1 MYKQVSTSLSSVFSP
16 VNSALFFASIGFKS
30 KTSPPSD
37 TSKDSDYDQRNCN
50 RTTTSD
56 KNNSS
61 ICSLVEGGP
70 EGLRMEKFVEVSD
83 QEIRIDFALGCKC
96 RVNLTLTSLIPTAPV
111 AFKVQT
117 SAPHKFLVNPPA
129 GLLPPLATAPLQ
141 IILKPQSL
149 LPPTFPRS
157 PSDRF
162 LIKTALAP
170 ELTPDSTHPDFLTS
184 WFNSVPHRP
193 THDLKLK
200 VAFVGPLLLHH
211 ATGIGDIEAVRSIIK
226 RQRSVVA
233 DLSTRD
239 AESLY
244 RAATQA
250 RENSDEMVSLLVEA
264 GLKVGARAGLDDAR
278 LASKGWTELHVAA
291 AFDRTDQVERI
302 VRMKDLGS
310 LDGRDKE
317 GRTPLH
323 LAASRGHLGCAKL
336 LLGAGASVD
345 ARCRDGRTALF
356 RAAANGHR
364 QMVDMLIEMQ
374 ANPNIAEKD
383 LGRSAIDV
391 ARDKGHFEVARVLER
406 GEAVLHAARRGE
418 LKLLESLLETG
429 ASMNFCDQYGL
440 TAIHMAAIKGHKDA
454 VMTLVEFGAELECQ
468 DAEGHTPLHLAVEGG
483 CFETVEVLINRGANV
498 NAKSKKGATP
508 LYISRMM
515 GYEDVS
521 RLLSDKGAAS
531 PVSSASP
538 SSVLF

>member
-1 MYKQVSTSLSSVFSP
+1 MEK
-16 VNSALFFASIGFKS
+16 
-30 KTSPPSD
+30 
-37 TSKDSDYDQRNCN
+37 
-50 RTTTSD
+50 
-56 KNNSS
+56 
-61 ICSLVEGGP
+61 LVEAS
-70 EGLRMEKFVEVSD
+70 E

-96 RVNLTLTSLIPTAPV
+96 RVNLTLTSLTPTAPV

-117 SAPHKFLVNPPA
+117 SSPHKFLVNPPA
-129 GLLPPLATAPLQ
+129 GLLPPLSAATFQ
-141 IILKPQSL
+141 IILRPQSH

-157 PSDRF
+157 HSDRF

-170 ELTPDSTHPDFLTS
+170 DLAPDSTHPDFLTS

-193 THDLKLK
+193 TRDLKLK

-211 ATGIGDIEAVRSIIK
+211 AAGAGDIEAVRSIIK

-233 DLSTRD
+233 NLSPQD

-250 RENSDEMVSLLVEA
+250 RKNSDEMVSLLVEA
-264 GLKVGARAGLDDAR
+264 GMKVGARAGLDDVR

-291 AFDRTDQVERI
+291 AFGRTDQVERI
-302 VRMKDLGS
+302 VRMADLGS
-310 LDGRDKE
+310 SDGRDKE

-336 LLGAGASVD
+336 LLGAGVHVD
-345 ARCRDGRTALF
+345 ARSKDGRTALF
-356 RAAANGHR
+356 RAAANGDR

-391 ARDKGHFEVARVLER
+391 ARDKGHHEVVRILER

-418 LKLLESLLETG
+418 LKLLESLLDTG
-429 ASMNFCDQYGL
+429 ASMNLCDQYGL
-440 TAIHMAAIKGHKDA
+440 TAIHVAAIKGHKDA
-454 VMTLVEFGAELECQ
+454 VMTLVEFGADLECR

-483 CFETVEVLINRGANV
+483 CLETVEVLINRGANV
-498 NAKSKKGATP
+498 NAKSKRGATP
-508 LYISRMM
+508 LYVSRMM

-521 RLLSDKGAAS
+521 RLLIDKGAAS
-531 PVSSASP
+531 PVSSAST
-538 SSVLF
+538 SSLLF